1 MNDRDKEIS
10 KEDSVEVNKNN
21 GEVAAVQ
28 TVDEINS
35 FSELAFSHRNGNK

>member
-28 TVDEINS
+28 TVDEIN
-35 FSELAFSHRNGNK
+35 